1 MYQETWAVALAPT
14 VLPRDFSSIT
24 FLDWNAAPPSVRWE
38 LQARQATI
46 AWQTPGREAERGR
59 EGSRGVQA
67 LLCVMLGQEAE
78 SKARIREQW
87 QIPKPDWRKHS
98 SPGPPAP
105 QGGLPG
111 LAFPGIHL
119 VEGQDPV
126 GQAELRKVKR
136 AVSDSSPA
144 SGSRGMRLVISFS
157 PVLNFLESPLAQR
170 LNDKPEH
177 GYT

>member
-1 MYQETWAVALAPT
+1 MLQREPDHV
-14 VLPRDFSSIT
+14 PRDLGRGPGSHCPPKGLQFNHFPGLKRSSPISTMGIT
-24 FLDWNAAPPSVRWE
+24 SPAGNHSLADSGERS
-38 LQARQATI
+38 
-46 AWQTPGREAERGR
+46 RER
-59 EGSRGVQA
+59 EGRQQ
-67 LLCVMLGQEAE
+67 LGQEAE

-111 LAFPGIHL
+111 LAFPGSHL

-144 SGSRGMRLVISFS
+144 SGSRGWDWWF
-157 PVLNFLESPLAQR
+157 LNFLEPSLAQR